1 MNQYLRDICKIGQ
14 GRECCRYLTAGPDG
28 FCCEKLSSMKS
39 HLDHATHMTA
49 RGDNCDGLVEV
60 EYRTKLREENVE
72 PEGNSILGCFEVGE
86 ENEQSH

>member
-1 MNQYLRDICKIGQ
+1 MNLYIKDTCKIGQ

-60 EYRTKLREENVE
+60 EYRVKLN
-72 PEGNSILGCFEVGE
+72 GE
-86 ENEQSH
+86 DNANH

>member
-1 MNQYLRDICKIGQ
+1 MNLYIKDTCKIGQ
-14 GRECCRYLTAGPDG
+14 GRECCRYLTMGPDG

-60 EYRTKLREENVE
+60 EYRVKLN
-72 PEGNSILGCFEVGE
+72 GE